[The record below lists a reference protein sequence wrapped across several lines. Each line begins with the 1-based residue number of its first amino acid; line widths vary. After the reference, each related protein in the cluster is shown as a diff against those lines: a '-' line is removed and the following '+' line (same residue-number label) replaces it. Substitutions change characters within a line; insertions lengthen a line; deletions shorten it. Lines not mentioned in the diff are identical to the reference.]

1 MLSSLMSGELV
12 ATRHAEL
19 IAAAEAER
27 LALRARRAHR
37 DERRSAT
44 ATRVRRT
51 WVHTATQPRPSLRRS
66 T

>member
-1 MLSSLMSGELV
+1 MLASLMSSELV

-27 LALRARRAHR
+27 VALRVRRARR
-37 DERRSAT
+37 DERRSRAAT
-44 ATRVRRT
+44 HVRRT
-51 WVHTATQPRPSLRRS
+51 WVRTTTQPAR